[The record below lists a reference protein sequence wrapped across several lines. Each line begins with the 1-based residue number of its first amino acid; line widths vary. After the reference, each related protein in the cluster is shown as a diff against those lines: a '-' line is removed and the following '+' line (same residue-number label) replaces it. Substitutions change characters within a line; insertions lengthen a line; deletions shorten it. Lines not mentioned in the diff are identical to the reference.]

1 MAPSDEPMTD
11 IEKGRAID
19 ASQSNTQAP
28 PERESST
35 ELDPTLYIEEYLGKS
50 DHKLLQWTQKIEHFL
65 GLEARGIHRVKTNE
79 QTAKTTLGFWQIVIL
94 WISIN
99 TAPQNITL
107 GSIGREV
114 YGLGFV
120 DATLCAVFGG
130 FLGCMPAAYT
140 AGWGPWSGNRTMV
153 RIILT
158 LYMLILTRNRFVRG
172 FLWDGGL

>member
-1 MAPSDEPMTD
+1 MTD

-19 ASQSNTQAP
+19 GPQLNLQIP
-28 PERESST
+28 IERESSK
-35 ELDPTLYIEEYLGKS
+35 ELDPTLHIDEPLAKS
-50 DHKLLQWTQKIEHFL
+50 DHKLLQWTQKIEQFL

-94 WISIN
+94 WFSIN

-130 FLGCMPAAYT
+130 FLGCIPAAYT

-153 RIILT
+153 CVITASYVTSLT
-158 LYMLILTRNRFVRG
+158 
-172 FLWDGGL
+172 